1 VRNEAYEVFS
11 AACQAETPW
20 HTDTLRKLGAQRPG
34 VWYESRIDMSKKA
47 GFLDMFLGYVQD
59 VDMSVPELIW
69 L

>member
-1 VRNEAYEVFS
+1 MKPVGLKILGIGT
-11 AACQAETPW
+11 AAE
-20 HTDTLRKLGAQRPG
+20 LGAPRPG